1 MVRSR
6 VLASLALVAL
16 TLSACTYTG
25 ALREQFYRPTSS
37 DSERLPLKVGL
48 LVNQNE
54 QSGMI
59 KSNKD
64 IIRYDIEVNPGMAN
78 AVAAELA
85 TIFQDVVIVK
95 ESKQAAGVGLLATMN
110 FDVSENQ
117 AHTFT
122 ARLELSLRD
131 PQTKFTLANFQQSE
145 GVNVGLSAGAFVGAF
160 LTGFTLFAG
169 APVFMPMAAHFQGEK
184 AVEVFEEKLPQLV
197 RKVTR
202 EIGSDQRVVA
212 FASGMRPAPFGG
224 MMPPMAA
231 VPPPKA
237 PAVSSDVD
245 KVPAAKTAERKNA
258 YAVVVGIEQYRQK
271 LPKADYAVHDAEV
284 MSEYFTKVL
293 GIPEENVAVLVD
305 THAARTDLEKYVEK
319 WLPNRVEK
327 GDSVFVYFSGHGA
340 PNPKT
345 GEAYMVPYDG
355 DPSYIDTTGYPLKRM
370 YEQLDK
376 LPAKEVVVML
386 DSCFSGA
393 GGRSVIAKG
402 MRPMGLSVET
412 PVLAKGKT
420 VVLAASS
427 GDQVSSTYDAKGHGL
442 FTYFVLKGLQGEA
455 DQNKDG
461 TVDLRE
467 VFDYIRPQVERVA
480 RREYNNEQTPQ
491 LLGSADVQNKNVK
504 LADFK

>member
-1 MVRSR
+1 MAKIRMLMML
-6 VLASLALVAL
+6 VLVLLVG
-16 TLSACTYTG
+16 SACTYNR

-37 DSERLPLKVGL
+37 GAEKLPLKVGL

-95 ESKQAAGVGLLATMN
+95 EPKQAAGVGLLATMN
-110 FDVSENQ
+110 FDISENQ

-122 ARLELSLRD
+122 ARLELALRD

-145 GVNVGLSAGAFVGAF
+145 GVNVGMSAGAFVGAF

-169 APVFMPMAAHFQGEK
+169 APIFMPMAAHFQGEK

-197 RKVTR
+197 RKVVS

-231 VPPPKA
+231 GPPPKA
-237 PAVSSDVD
+237 PAVASDVD
-245 KVPAAKTAERKNA
+245 KVPEGKPVVRKNA
-258 YAVVVGIEQYRQK
+258 YAVVVGVEQYRQK
-271 LPKADYAVHDAEV
+271 LPKADYAAHDAQV
-284 MSEYFTKVL
+284 MSEYLTKVM
-293 GIPEENVAVLVD
+293 GFQEENVVLIVD
-305 THAARTDLEKYVEK
+305 DHAGRTDLEKYVEK

-327 GDSVFVYFSGHGA
+327 GDTVFIYFSGHGA

-345 GEAYMVPYDG
+345 GEAYLVPYDG
-355 DPSYIDTTGYPLKRM
+355 DPSYIDTTGYPLKRL
-370 YEQLDK
+370 YEQLAA
-376 LPAKEVVVML
+376 LPARKWW
-386 DSCFSGA
+386 
-393 GGRSVIAKG
+393 
-402 MRPMGLSVET
+402 
-412 PVLAKGKT
+412 
-420 VVLAASS
+420 
-427 GDQVSSTYDAKGHGL
+427 
-442 FTYFVLKGLQGEA
+442 
-455 DQNKDG
+455 
-461 TVDLRE
+461 
-467 VFDYIRPQVERVA
+467 
-480 RREYNNEQTPQ
+480 
-491 LLGSADVQNKNVK
+491 
-504 LADFK
+504 